1 MLNKVLPKDRAAPL
15 SLSICQRVAEIDRNN
30 HSLK

>member
-1 MLNKVLPKDRAAPL
+1 MLNKVLPKGKAERIIM
-15 SLSICQRVAEIDRNN
+15 SICERVAEIDRNN